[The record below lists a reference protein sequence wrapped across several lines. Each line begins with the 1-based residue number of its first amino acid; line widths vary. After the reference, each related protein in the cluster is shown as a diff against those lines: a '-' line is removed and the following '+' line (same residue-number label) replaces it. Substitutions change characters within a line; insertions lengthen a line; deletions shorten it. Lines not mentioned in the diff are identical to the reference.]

1 MATNDAAIHLPQQSL
16 TAASL
21 SDLLRDMTRERCLQM
36 AEQAYQQGRRDAN
49 DAIAGVLEELGK

>member
-1 MATNDAAIHLPQQSL
+1 
-16 TAASL
+16 
-21 SDLLRDMTRERCLQM
+21 M